1 MIKIGNKPGGQ
12 AMSLEINNRSHVSGS
27 FAPLQFVE
35 EIESLDVLIIEE
47 RNRDMKNIEKDLED
61 LLATH
66 RMILPMITEQ
76 GENIEKADENVIHV
90 NEKIVVGVKSLKNAE
105 VQANKFRRTGIFAT
119 IGGTSGLGIGA
130 IGFAFGPHVGILTTL
145 LALGV
150 GAATGAIISKL
161 QPQK

>member
-1 MIKIGNKPGGQ
+1 
-12 AMSLEINNRSHVSGS
+12 MSFEINNRSRVSGPI
-27 FAPLQFVE
+27 APFQFVE
-35 EIESLDVLIIEE
+35 EKESLEELIIEE
-47 RNRDMKNIEKDLED
+47 RNRDMKNIERDLED
-61 LLATH
+61 LLTTH

-76 GENIEKADENVIHV
+76 GEKIEKADENVIHV
-90 NEKIVVGVKSLKNAE
+90 NEKIVVGVQSLKNAE
-105 VQANKFRRTGIFAT
+105 VQANKFRRTGVFAT